1 MERWLLR
8 LWGDPTY
15 GMLMRV
21 GLGQLLVLAG
31 VLITVVGIRM
41 RRQQD
46 AQVKRAAQ
54 QAAEVA
60 LLGLLSG
67 EFTEAEAALAM
78 KRLPREHLIQILEKY
93 TGALAG
99 ASREA
104 LQGLYGALGLQRYA
118 LRLLRSWF
126 WWRRLE
132 GVRLL
137 AAMGTAL
144 GLQRL
149 LQMLRDPH
157 EAVRLAAARALAQAR
172 QEEVLDALLDALA
185 GLYHISRRQLAE
197 ALVEAGPVAWPLMR
211 ARLGQPPADEG
222 QLRLHTTILEVLAL
236 SGDLLAAQV
245 IERAMQDPEVEL
257 RIAGFKAAML
267 LHLNLD
273 PERLR
278 QGLRDERWEVR
289 AQAARASGHA
299 RHAALVPELG
309 VALSHEEWWVRFNAA
324 RALSLLGPE
333 GRRELERVVYQ
344 GVDQYAR
351 DAALQ
356 VLTED
361 PAYAELYAYRVELAQ
376 ESESPAQAML
386 EAFLEGASEDELLS
400 LEEG

>member
-15 GMLMRV
+15 GALMRV
-21 GLGQLLVLAG
+21 GLAQLLVLAG
-31 VLITVVGIRM
+31 VVVSVASIRL

-46 AQVKRAAQ
+46 DQVRRAAQ

-67 EFTEAEAALAM
+67 EFTEAEAAAAM
-78 KRLPREHLIQILEKY
+78 QRLPRAHLIQILERY

-99 ASREA
+99 ASRET

-118 LRLLRSWF
+118 LGLLRSWF

-137 AAMGTAL
+137 AAMSLEVGRP
-144 GLQRL
+144 RL
-149 LQMLRDPH
+149 LAMLRDPN
-157 EAVRLAAARALAQAR
+157 ESVRLAAARALAQSR
-172 QEEVLDALLDALA
+172 DAELMPPLLDALA

-197 ALVEAGPVAWPLMR
+197 ALVEAGPMAWPVMR
-211 ARLGQPPADEG
+211 QRLERHPEDEG

-236 SGDLLAAQV
+236 SGDLQSAGV
-245 IERAMQDPEVEL
+245 IERALVNPEVEL
-257 RIAGFKAAML
+257 RIAGFKSAML
-267 LHLNLD
+267 LHLNLE
-273 PERLR
+273 PATLR
-278 QGLRDERWEVR
+278 QGLRDDRWEVR
-289 AQAARASGHA
+289 AQAARACGHA
-299 RHAALVPELG
+299 GHAALVPELG

-324 RALSLLGPE
+324 RALDRLGPE

-344 GVDQYAR
+344 GVDHYAR

-376 ESESPAQAML
+376 SSQSPAQAML